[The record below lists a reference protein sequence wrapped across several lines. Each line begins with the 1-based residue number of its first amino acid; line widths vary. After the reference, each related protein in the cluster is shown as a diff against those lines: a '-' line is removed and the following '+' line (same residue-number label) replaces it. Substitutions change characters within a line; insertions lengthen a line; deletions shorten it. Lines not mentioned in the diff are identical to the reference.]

1 MAVMKLLMGINPQAL
16 LVATGV
22 GLLLLVGT
30 GVASYHVGKA
40 NARVE
45 IVEKE
50 VEKVVERERKVIEYV
65 EKRVPVVEYIT
76 RENIKYVHV
85 LKDAEEELNE
95 AMEDAGAK
103 PECSLTAREY
113 GLFNRLIEEANSGVS
128 LPTPR
133 D

>member
-1 MAVMKLLMGINPQAL
+1 MDVTKLFPMINLKAL
-16 LVATGV
+16 LISAGVAV
-22 GLLLLVGT
+22 LLLVTT

-50 VEKVVERERKVIEYV
+50 VEVVVERERKVIEYV

-76 RENIKYVHV
+76 RENIKYIHV
-85 LKDAEEELNE
+85 LNDTKEELNE
-95 AMEDAGAK
+95 AIEEAGTRH
-103 PECSLTAREY
+103 ECSITEREY
-113 GLFNRLIEEANSGVS
+113 GLFNRLIGEANSGLDMPAS
-128 LPTPR
+128 R